1 MPLSLG
7 RGRVTNKNNINKT
20 RYNRY
25 DCLEGD
31 NDEEGVGIFLSKH
44 MRCASYTL
52 NLVATTDAGKA
63 LNKCAIYKKYCRSAF
78 AKAQEIWNK
87 LFWSSNASDVIKD
100 NIGFL
105 LHVPTVPNSVYDAVG
120 RLIAIF
126 ENRDNLK
133 AFNQACTI
141 LTFPLFTNNDMAFF
155 KDYHRVMRPICTA
168 LDKLQSEEYVCTG
181 ILWLAFFITVKKMRE
196 LQTNKNVAVCLP
208 LGTVLIESVQER
220 FDTVLSNTEYQ
231 VAMVLH
237 QHFRLSLMSDADN

>member
-1 MPLSLG
+1 MIRKVLECSCQNICVVHHTLLILWRLLMLARLEQMCYLQKVLSFGLCKG
-7 RGRVTNKNNINKT
+7 ARV
-20 RYNRY
+20 
-25 DCLEGD
+25 
-31 NDEEGVGIFLSKH
+31 
-44 MRCASYTL
+44 
-52 NLVATTDAGKA
+52 
-63 LNKCAIYKKYCRSAF
+63 
-78 AKAQEIWNK
+78 WNK

-126 ENRDNLK
+126 ENRDDLK

-168 LDKLQSEEYVCTG
+168 LDKLQSEEYVYTG

-196 LQTNKNVAVCLP
+196 LQTNTNVAVCLP